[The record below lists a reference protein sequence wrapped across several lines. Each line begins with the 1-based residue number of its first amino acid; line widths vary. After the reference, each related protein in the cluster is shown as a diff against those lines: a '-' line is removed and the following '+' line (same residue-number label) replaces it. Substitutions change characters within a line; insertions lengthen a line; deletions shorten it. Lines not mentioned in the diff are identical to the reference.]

1 MTRRLIAVAVAA
13 LTVTGTALFGTP
25 AFADEF
31 RDRQWHLKYLR
42 VAEAHKISTGK
53 GVTVAV
59 IDTGVSKHPD
69 LDSSVLK
76 GTDFVN
82 PGGSGQADQDG
93 HGTAMAGL
101 IAAHGKD
108 NRGALGLAPDAKIL
122 PIKVLRGDRKVKL
135 ELGPAI
141 DYAVK
146 HGAKVINIS
155 AGGGTTARTIEAVR
169 GATEADVVIVAAA
182 GNRPGDTGVIAPALF
197 DSVVAV
203 AATDRQGRKSDVS
216 VTGTAIDLAAPGE
229 DMTSTTNRGD
239 YAIEQTGTSDAAAIV
254 SGAAALLR
262 SKYPDMTAEEVV
274 QRLEQT
280 ATDKGAP
287 GVDPEYGHGIVNI
300 VAALS
305 DKQAPA
311 SDGPSAVPTTQP
323 GTPAPTTTAQARPKA
338 DEKSSS
344 SALIIGGIVAVVLL
358 GLGGVFWLRRR
369 RSGGTG

>member
-1 MTRRLIAVAVAA
+1 MTRRLIAGTVAISTAV
-13 LTVTGTALFGTP
+13 GTTLFGSP
-25 AFADEF
+25 AFADQF
-31 RDRQWHLKYLR
+31 RDRQWHLSYLR
-42 VAEAHKISTGK
+42 VAEAQKISTGK

-69 LDSSVLK
+69 LDGAILK
-76 GTDFVN
+76 GTDFVH

-101 IAAHGKD
+101 IAAHGS
-108 NRGALGLAPDAKIL
+108 NGRGAMGIAPDAKIL
-122 PIKVLRGDRKVKL
+122 PIKVLKGGRKVKL

-169 GATEADVVIVAAA
+169 AATAADVVIVAAA
-182 GNRPGDTGVIAPALF
+182 GNRPGDPGVIAPAIF

-203 AATDRQGRKSDVS
+203 AASDREGKKADVS
-216 VTGTAIDLAAPGE
+216 VTGSAIDLAAPGE

-274 QRLEQT
+274 ERLEST

-305 DKQAPA
+305 DGAA
-311 SDGPSAVPTTQP
+311 SASSSPSAAPP
-323 GTPAPTTTAQARPKA
+323 TPALTSTAEAARP
-338 DEKSSS
+338 EPEPKSSS
-344 SALIIGGIVAVVLL
+344 TPLITGGIVAVVVLT
-358 GLGGVFWLRRR
+358 LGGVLWLRRR
-369 RSGGTG
+369 RSGSSAG